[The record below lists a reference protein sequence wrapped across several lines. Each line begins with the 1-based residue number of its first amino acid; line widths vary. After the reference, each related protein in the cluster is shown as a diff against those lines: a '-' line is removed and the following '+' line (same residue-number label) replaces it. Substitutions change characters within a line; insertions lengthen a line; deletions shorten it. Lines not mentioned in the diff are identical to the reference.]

1 MGKGRKHDTTLFQ
14 RILKPEEKL
23 VLRAAGNGQLI
34 AGFYECLAWYQHCYN
49 LGLRPGM
56 DHNYIGLVA
65 GIAEML
71 PKEEPESLQ
80 NEQEAA

>member
-1 MGKGRKHDTTLFQ
+1 MARTKNPDTLLFQ
-14 RILKPEEKL
+14 RRLKREEKI
-23 VLRAAGNGQLI
+23 VLQAAGNGSAI

-71 PKEEPESLQ
+71 PKDAEESHQEG
-80 NEQEAA
+80 QEAT